1 MYSNSNENMLFW
13 KKTDKTIL
21 KLPPPPPR
29 PHFKLTAP
37 LPPTSEQFFNY
48 PFFVQ
53 ILKTRKNRP

>member
-1 MYSNSNENMLFW
+1 MKTCFSERKLTKQFWNS
-13 KKTDKTIL
+13 
-21 KLPPPPPR
+21 PPPPPR

-48 PFFVQ
+48 PFVQ

>member
-1 MYSNSNENMLFW
+1 MLFW

-21 KLPPPPPR
+21 KLPLPPPR
-29 PHFKLTAP
+29 PHFKLTPP